1 MGNIQSW
8 GIYQKTK
15 TPIQKDTCNPMFT
28 ASSFTI
34 VKKWKQLKLPT
45 RKRDKEDVVNIIYN
59 AVLLGHKKNE
69 TLSFASTRMD
79 LDGIRL
85 SEISQNKKDKYLIT

>member
-1 MGNIQSW
+1 
-8 GIYQKTK
+8 
-15 TPIQKDTCNPMFT
+15 MFT

-34 VKKWKQLKLPT
+34 VKKWKQLKLPS

-59 AVLLGHKKNE
+59 AILLGHKKNE

-79 LDGIRL
+79 LEGIQL
-85 SEISQNKKDKYLIT
+85 SEISQNEKDKYLIT